1 MTPPTQRPAWSR
13 DSMMLR
19 LPSAITLDDLTH
31 EWVFGNAD
39 GTGVRVAVIDS
50 GIDADHPSLQGC
62 VDADAAVAF
71 TVDAGGEV
79 VADHAPHGDSFG
91 HGTACAGII
100 HSLAP
105 AARITSVKV
114 LGAGLSGRAAAFLG
128 GLEWAVEQGFDV
140 VNLSLGSRTREH
152 ALGFHEL
159 CDRAYFGN
167 TLVVTAANNMNSVSY
182 PSLFASVL
190 SVACNL
196 SSDPFRYHVNPEPPT
211 EFLARNRCAGA
222 VGASRNNRVH
232 RQQLCGA
239 AHCRLGRVGA
249 FEASRPAPLPG
260 QVGALGAGSQ
270 RGECGA
276 TRGGGSPQQSDE
288 CHHSAPRTWRLA
300 PRIGACQ
307 QPSTVDAIASLSSG
321 LNELSGWARVSA
333 IT

>member
-1 MTPPTQRPAWSR
+1 
-13 DSMMLR
+13 MMLR

-190 SVACNL
+190 SVACT
-196 SSDPFRYHVNPEPPT
+196 SV
-211 EFLARNRCAGA
+211 
-222 VGASRNNRVH
+222 
-232 RQQLCGA
+232 
-239 AHCRLGRVGA
+239 
-249 FEASRPAPLPG
+249 
-260 QVGALGAGSQ
+260 
-270 RGECGA
+270 A
-276 TRGGGSPQQSDE
+276 TRF
-288 CHHSAPRTWRLA
+288 
-300 PRIGACQ
+300 
-307 QPSTVDAIASLSSG
+307 
-321 LNELSGWARVSA
+321 A